1 MYLSSSVCCGLYIWV
16 FFFHDFDTSK
26 IYKSLLFVVVAL
38 IFLIVLLVFYAYAC
52 FTSLY
57 VYAPCEYPVWRSWS
71 HRWLGATGW
80 VLGTASASSHE
91 PSFQV
96 ALFTFFYVYGVY

>member
-1 MYLSSSVCCGLYIWV
+1 MGKETKTAYICPLQFAVVFTFV
-16 FFFHDFDTSK
+16 FFHTSK

-57 VYAPCEYPVWRSWS
+57 VYAPCKYLV
-71 HRWLGATGW
+71 
-80 VLGTASASSHE
+80 
-91 PSFQV
+91 
-96 ALFTFFYVYGVY
+96 